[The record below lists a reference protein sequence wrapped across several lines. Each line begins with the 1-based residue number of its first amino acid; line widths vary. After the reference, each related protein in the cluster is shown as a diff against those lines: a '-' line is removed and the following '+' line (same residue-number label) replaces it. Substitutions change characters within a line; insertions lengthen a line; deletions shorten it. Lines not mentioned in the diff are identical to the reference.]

1 MFRLAEQRRH
11 PMKYLK
17 KVAAIVAKD
26 IAAELR
32 TREMLSSMGVFAILV
47 IIIFNFALELT
58 ERQIVETATPGA
70 LWVTIVFAG
79 MLGLNRSLS
88 VELDKGCLDGLLLAP
103 VDRSAIF
110 LGKALGNALFM
121 LAVEIVVLPLF
132 GVFFNVPLMRPWVI
146 LIVVLG
152 TLGFAG
158 VGTLLSSM
166 AVNTRAREVMLPIL
180 LFPVAMPELVAA
192 VKATAGAMAGLPVS
206 EWQQWLNLLIV
217 FDVVLIAVSFMVF
230 EYIVEE

>member
-1 MFRLAEQRRH
+1 MN
-11 PMKYLK
+11 YLK
-17 KVAAIVAKD
+17 QVAAIIAKD

-47 IIIFNFALELT
+47 IIVFNFAFELT
-58 ERQIVETATPGA
+58 ERQIIETATPGA
-70 LWVTIVFAG
+70 LWVTIIFAG

-88 VELDKGCLDGLLLAP
+88 VELDKGCLDGLLLTP

-110 LGKALGNALFM
+110 FGKALGNALFM
-121 LAVEIVVLPLF
+121 LIVEAIVLPLF
-132 GVFFNVPLMRPWVI
+132 VVFFNVPLVQPWVI
-146 LIVVLG
+146 LIVALG

-180 LFPVAMPELVAA
+180 LFPVAIPELIAA
-192 VKATAGAMAGLPVS
+192 VKATAGAMAGLPMF
-206 EWQQWLNLLIV
+206 EWQQWLSLLIV
-217 FDVVLIAVSFMVF
+217 FDVVLVTMSFMVF

>member
-1 MFRLAEQRRH
+1 MT
-11 PMKYLK
+11 YLN
-17 KVAAIVAKD
+17 KVAAIIAKD

-47 IIIFNFALELT
+47 IIVFNFALELT

-79 MLGLNRSLS
+79 MLGLNRSLA
-88 VELDKGCLDGLLLAP
+88 VELDKGCLDGLLLTP

-121 LAVEIVVLPLF
+121 FIVEIIVLPLF
-132 GVFFNVPLMRPWVI
+132 VVFFDVPLVQPWVVAI
-146 LIVVLG
+146 AVLG

-158 VGTLLSSM
+158 VGTLLSAM

-180 LFPVAMPELVAA
+180 LFPVAMPELIAA

-206 EWQQWLNLLIV
+206 DWQHWLSLLIV
-217 FDVVLIAVSFMVF
+217 FDVVLVAMSFMVF
-230 EYIVEE
+230 EYVVEE

>member
-1 MFRLAEQRRH
+1 M
-11 PMKYLK
+11 MYLRQ
-17 KVAAIVAKD
+17 VAAIIAKD

-32 TREMLSSMGVFAILV
+32 TREMLSSMGVFSILV
-47 IIIFNFALELT
+47 IVVFNFAFELT
-58 ERQIVETATPGA
+58 ERQVVLTATPGA

-79 MLGLNRSLS
+79 MLGLNRSLA
-88 VELDKGCLDGLLLAP
+88 VELDKGCLDGLLLTP

-110 LGKALGNALFM
+110 IGKALGNALFM
-121 LAVEIVVLPLF
+121 LVVEVIILPLF
-132 GVFFNVPLMRPWVI
+132 VVLFNVPLIQPWVV

-180 LFPVAMPELVAA
+180 LFPVAIPELIAA

-206 EWQQWLNLLIV
+206 EWQQWLSLLMV
-217 FDVVLIAVSFMVF
+217 FDVVLVAVSFMVF
-230 EYIVEE
+230 EYVVEE

>member
-1 MFRLAEQRRH
+1 M
-11 PMKYLK
+11 MYLSQ
-17 KVAAIVAKD
+17 VAAIIAKD

-32 TREMLSSMGVFAILV
+32 TREMLSSMGVFSILV
-47 IIIFNFALELT
+47 IIVFNFALELT
-58 ERQIVETATPGA
+58 DRQIVLTATPGA
-70 LWVTIVFAG
+70 LWVTIIFAG
-79 MLGLNRSLS
+79 MLGLNRSLA
-88 VELDKGCLDGLLLAP
+88 VELDKGCLDGLLLTP

-110 LGKALGNALFM
+110 FGKALGNALFM
-121 LAVEIVVLPLF
+121 LVVEVVVLPLF
-132 GVFFNVPLMRPWVI
+132 VVFFNVPLIRPWVMV
-146 LIVVLG
+146 IVVLG

-206 EWQQWLNLLIV
+206 EWQQWLTLLIV
-217 FDVVLIAVSFMVF
+217 FDVILIAVAFMVF
-230 EYIVEE
+230 EYVVEE

>member
-1 MFRLAEQRRH
+1 MN
-11 PMKYLK
+11 YLK
-17 KVAAIVAKD
+17 KVAAIIAKD

-47 IIIFNFALELT
+47 IIVFNFALELT

-70 LWVTIVFAG
+70 LWVTIIFAG

-88 VELDKGCLDGLLLAP
+88 VELDKGCLDGLLLTP

-110 LGKALGNALFM
+110 FGKALGNALFM
-121 LAVEIVVLPLF
+121 LIVEAIVLPLF
-132 GVFFNVPLMRPWVI
+132 VVFFNVPLVQPWVI

-166 AVNTRAREVMLPIL
+166 AVKTRAREVMLPIL
-180 LFPVAMPELVAA
+180 LFPVAMPELIAA
-192 VKATAGAMAGLPVS
+192 VKATAGAMMGLPVS
-206 EWQQWLNLLIV
+206 EWQQWLSLLIV

>member
-1 MFRLAEQRRH
+1 MN
-11 PMKYLK
+11 YLK
-17 KVAAIVAKD
+17 KVVAIIAKD
-26 IAAELR
+26 VAAELR
-32 TREMLSSMGVFAILV
+32 TREMLSSMGVFAIL
-47 IIIFNFALELT
+47 IIIVFNFALELT

-70 LWVTIVFAG
+70 LWVTIIFAG

-88 VELDKGCLDGLLLAP
+88 VELDKGCLDGLLLTP

-110 LGKALGNALFM
+110 FGKALGNALFM
-121 LAVEIVVLPLF
+121 LIVEAIVLPLF
-132 GVFFNVPLMRPWVI
+132 VVFFNVPLVQPWVI

-180 LFPVAMPELVAA
+180 LFPVAMPELIAA
-192 VKATAGAMAGLPVS
+192 VKATAGAMMGLPVS
-206 EWQQWLNLLIV
+206 EWQQWLSLLIV

-230 EYIVEE
+230 EYVVEE

>member
-1 MFRLAEQRRH
+1 MS
-11 PMKYLK
+11 YLQ
-17 KVAAIVAKD
+17 KVAAIIAKD

-47 IIIFNFALELT
+47 IIVFNFALELT
-58 ERQIVETATPGA
+58 ERQIIETATPGA
-70 LWVTIVFAG
+70 LWVTIIFAG

-88 VELDKGCLDGLLLAP
+88 VELDKGCLDGLLLTP

-110 LGKALGNALFM
+110 FGKALGNALFM
-121 LAVEIVVLPLF
+121 LIVEAIVLPLF
-132 GVFFNVPLMRPWVI
+132 VVFFNVPLVQPWVI

-180 LFPVAMPELVAA
+180 LFPVAMPELIAA
-192 VKATAGAMAGLPVS
+192 VKATAGAMMGLPVS
-206 EWQQWLNLLIV
+206 EWQQWLSLLIV

>member
-1 MFRLAEQRRH
+1 MT
-11 PMKYLK
+11 YLR
-17 KVAAIVAKD
+17 KVAAIIAKD
-26 IAAELR
+26 VAAELR

-47 IIIFNFALELT
+47 IIVFNFALELT

-70 LWVTIVFAG
+70 LWVTIIFAG

-88 VELDKGCLDGLLLAP
+88 VELDKGCLDGLLLTP

-110 LGKALGNALFM
+110 FGKALGNALFM
-121 LAVEIVVLPLF
+121 LVVEIVVLPLF
-132 GVFFNVPLMRPWVI
+132 VVFFDVPLVQPWVI

-166 AVNTRAREVMLPIL
+166 AVNTRAREVMLPVL
-180 LFPVAMPELVAA
+180 LFPVAMPELIAA
-192 VKATAGAMAGLPVS
+192 VKATSGAMAGLPVS
-206 EWQQWLNLLIV
+206 EWQQWLSLLIV

>member
-1 MFRLAEQRRH
+1 MS
-11 PMKYLK
+11 YLK
-17 KVAAIVAKD
+17 KVAAIIAKD

-47 IIIFNFALELT
+47 IIVFNFALELT
-58 ERQIVETATPGA
+58 ERQIIETATPGA
-70 LWVTIVFAG
+70 LWVTIIFAG

-88 VELDKGCLDGLLLAP
+88 VELDKGCLDGLLLTP

-110 LGKALGNALFM
+110 FGKALGNALFM
-121 LAVEIVVLPLF
+121 LIVEAIVLPLF
-132 GVFFNVPLMRPWVI
+132 VVFFNVPLVQPWVI

-180 LFPVAMPELVAA
+180 LFPVAMPELIAA
-192 VKATAGAMAGLPVS
+192 VKATSGAMMGLPVR
-206 EWQQWLNLLIV
+206 EWQQWLSLLIV

-230 EYIVEE
+230 EYVVEE

>member
-1 MFRLAEQRRH
+1 MS
-11 PMKYLK
+11 YLN

-47 IIIFNFALELT
+47 IIVFNFALELT

-70 LWVTIVFAG
+70 LWVTIIFAG
-79 MLGLNRSLS
+79 MLGLNRSLA
-88 VELDKGCLDGLLLAP
+88 VELDKGCLDGLLLTP

-110 LGKALGNALFM
+110 FGKALGNALFM
-121 LAVEIVVLPLF
+121 FIVEIMVLPLF
-132 GVFFNVPLMRPWVI
+132 VVFFNVPLVQPWVI
-146 LIVVLG
+146 VIVVLG

-180 LFPVAMPELVAA
+180 LFPVAMPELIAA
-192 VKATAGAMAGLPVS
+192 VKATGGAMAGLPVS
-206 EWQQWLNLLIV
+206 DWQHWLSLLIV
-217 FDVVLIAVSFMVF
+217 FDLILVTVSFMVF
-230 EYIVEE
+230 EYVVEE

>member
-1 MFRLAEQRRH
+1 MT
-11 PMKYLK
+11 YLK
-17 KVAAIVAKD
+17 KVAAIIAKD

-47 IIIFNFALELT
+47 IIVFNFALELT

-70 LWVTIVFAG
+70 LWVTIIFAG

-88 VELDKGCLDGLLLAP
+88 VELDKGCLDGLLLTP

-110 LGKALGNALFM
+110 FGKALGNALFM
-121 LAVEIVVLPLF
+121 LIVEIIVLPLF
-132 GVFFNVPLMRPWVI
+132 VVFFNVPLVQPWVI

-180 LFPVAMPELVAA
+180 LFPVAMPELIAA
-192 VKATAGAMAGLPVS
+192 VKATSGAMMGLPVS
-206 EWQQWLNLLIV
+206 EWQHWLSLLIV
-217 FDVVLIAVSFMVF
+217 FDVILIAVSFMVF

>member
-1 MFRLAEQRRH
+1 MN
-11 PMKYLK
+11 YLK
-17 KVAAIVAKD
+17 QVAAIIAKD

-47 IIIFNFALELT
+47 IIVFNFALELT
-58 ERQIVETATPGA
+58 ERQIIETATPGA
-70 LWVTIVFAG
+70 LWVTIIFAG

-88 VELDKGCLDGLLLAP
+88 VELDKGCLDGLLLTP

-110 LGKALGNALFM
+110 FGKALGNALFM
-121 LAVEIVVLPLF
+121 LIVEAIVLPLF
-132 GVFFNVPLMRPWVI
+132 VVFFNVPLVQPWVI

-180 LFPVAMPELVAA
+180 LFPVAMPELIAA
-192 VKATAGAMAGLPVS
+192 VKATSGAMMGLPVS
-206 EWQQWLNLLIV
+206 EWQQWLSLLIV
-217 FDVVLIAVSFMVF
+217 FDVVLDSC
-230 EYIVEE
+230 IVYGV

>member
-1 MFRLAEQRRH
+1 MS
-11 PMKYLK
+11 YLR
-17 KVAAIVAKD
+17 KVIAIIAKD

-32 TREMLSSMGVFAILV
+32 TREMLSSMGVFSILV
-47 IIIFNFALELT
+47 IIVFNFALELT
-58 ERQIVETATPGA
+58 ERQIVLIVTPGA

-79 MLGLNRSLS
+79 MLGLNRSLA
-88 VELDKGCLDGLLLAP
+88 VELDKGCLDGLLLTP

-110 LGKALGNALFM
+110 FGKALGNALFM
-121 LAVEIVVLPLF
+121 LVVEVVVLPLF
-132 GVFFNVPLMRPWVI
+132 VVFFNVPLIQPWVV

-180 LFPVAMPELVAA
+180 LFPVAIPELIAA
-192 VKATAGAMAGLPVS
+192 VKATAGAMAGLPMF
-206 EWQQWLNLLIV
+206 EWQQWLSLLIV
-217 FDVVLIAVSFMVF
+217 FDVVLVTVSFMVF
-230 EYIVEE
+230 EYVVEE

>member
-1 MFRLAEQRRH
+1 MA
-11 PMKYLK
+11 YLRQ
-17 KVAAIVAKD
+17 VGAIIAKD

-32 TREMLSSMGVFAILV
+32 TREMFSSMGVFSILV
-47 IIIFNFALELT
+47 IVVFNFALELSD
-58 ERQIVETATPGA
+58 RQIVMTATPGA
-70 LWVTIVFAG
+70 VWVTIIFAG
-79 MLGLNRSLS
+79 MLGLNRSLAM
-88 VELDKGCLDGLLLAP
+88 ELDKGCLDGLLLTP

-121 LAVEIVVLPLF
+121 LAVEVVVLPLF
-132 GVFFNVPLMRPWVI
+132 VVFFDVPLIRPWVA

-180 LFPVAMPELVAA
+180 LFPVAVPELIAA

-206 EWQQWLNLLIV
+206 EWQQWLSLLIV
-217 FDVVLIAVSFMVF
+217 FDVVLVTMSFMVF
-230 EYIVEE
+230 EYVVEE

>member
-1 MFRLAEQRRH
+1 MT
-11 PMKYLK
+11 YLR
-17 KVAAIVAKD
+17 KVAAIIAKD
-26 IAAELR
+26 VAAELR

-70 LWVTIVFAG
+70 LWVTIIFAG

-88 VELDKGCLDGLLLAP
+88 VELDKGCLDGLLLTP

-110 LGKALGNALFM
+110 FGKALGNALFM
-121 LAVEIVVLPLF
+121 LVVEIVVLPLF
-132 GVFFNVPLMRPWVI
+132 VVFFDVPLVQPWVI

-166 AVNTRAREVMLPIL
+166 AVNTRAREVMLPVL
-180 LFPVAMPELVAA
+180 LFPVAMPELIAA
-192 VKATAGAMAGLPVS
+192 VKATSGAMAGLPVS
-206 EWQQWLNLLIV
+206 EWQQWLSLLIV

>member
-1 MFRLAEQRRH
+1 MA
-11 PMKYLK
+11 YLN
-17 KVAAIVAKD
+17 KVGAIIAKD

-32 TREMLSSMGVFAILV
+32 TREMFSSMGVFSILV
-47 IIIFNFALELT
+47 IIVFNFALELSD
-58 ERQIVETATPGA
+58 RQIVLTATPGA
-70 LWVTIVFAG
+70 VWVTIVFAG
-79 MLGLNRSLS
+79 MLGLNRSLA
-88 VELDKGCLDGLLLAP
+88 VELDKGCLDGLLLTP

-110 LGKALGNALFM
+110 IGKALGNALFM
-121 LAVEIVVLPLF
+121 LAVEVVVLPLF
-132 GVFFNVPLMRPWVI
+132 VVFFNVPLIQPWVA

-180 LFPVAMPELVAA
+180 LFPVAVPELIAA

-206 EWQQWLNLLIV
+206 EWQQWLSLLIV
-217 FDVVLIAVSFMVF
+217 FDVVLVTMSFMVF
-230 EYIVEE
+230 EYVVEE

>member
-1 MFRLAEQRRH
+1 M
-11 PMKYLK
+11 MYLSQ
-17 KVAAIVAKD
+17 VAAIIAKD

-32 TREMLSSMGVFAILV
+32 TREMLSSMGVFSILV
-47 IIIFNFALELT
+47 IIVFNFALELT
-58 ERQIVETATPGA
+58 DRQIVLTATPGA
-70 LWVTIVFAG
+70 LWVTIIFAG
-79 MLGLNRSLS
+79 MLGLNRSLA
-88 VELDKGCLDGLLLAP
+88 VELDKGCLDGLLLTP

-110 LGKALGNALFM
+110 FGKALGNALFM
-121 LAVEIVVLPLF
+121 LVVEVVVLPLF
-132 GVFFNVPLMRPWVI
+132 VVFFDVPLIQPWVI
-146 LIVVLG
+146 VIVVLG

-206 EWQQWLNLLIV
+206 EWQQWLTLLIV
-217 FDVVLIAVSFMVF
+217 FDVILIAVSFMVF
-230 EYIVEE
+230 EYVVEE

>member
-1 MFRLAEQRRH
+1 MS
-11 PMKYLK
+11 YLK
-17 KVAAIVAKD
+17 KVAAIIAKD
-26 IAAELR
+26 ITAELR

-47 IIIFNFALELT
+47 IIVFNFAFELT
-58 ERQIVETATPGA
+58 ERQIIETATPGA
-70 LWVTIVFAG
+70 LWVTIIFAG

-88 VELDKGCLDGLLLAP
+88 VELDKGCLDGLLLTP

-110 LGKALGNALFM
+110 FGKALGNALFM
-121 LAVEIVVLPLF
+121 LIVEAIVLPLF
-132 GVFFNVPLMRPWVI
+132 VVFFNVPLVQPWVI

-180 LFPVAMPELVAA
+180 LFPVAMPELIAA
-192 VKATAGAMAGLPVS
+192 VKATSGAMMGLPVS
-206 EWQQWLNLLIV
+206 EWQQWLSLLIV
-217 FDVVLIAVSFMVF
+217 FDVVLVAVSFMVF
-230 EYIVEE
+230 EYVVEE

>member
-1 MFRLAEQRRH
+1 MN
-11 PMKYLK
+11 YLK
-17 KVAAIVAKD
+17 KVVAIIAKD
-26 IAAELR
+26 VAAELR
-32 TREMLSSMGVFAILV
+32 TREMFSSMGVFAILV
-47 IIIFNFALELT
+47 IIVFNFALELT

-70 LWVTIVFAG
+70 LWVTIIFAG

-88 VELDKGCLDGLLLAP
+88 VELDKGCLDGLLLTP

-110 LGKALGNALFM
+110 FGKALGNALFM
-121 LAVEIVVLPLF
+121 LIVEAIVLPLF
-132 GVFFNVPLMRPWVI
+132 VVFFNVPLVQPWVI
-146 LIVVLG
+146 LIVALG

-180 LFPVAMPELVAA
+180 LFPVAMPELIAA
-192 VKATAGAMAGLPVS
+192 VKATAGAMMGLPVS
-206 EWQQWLNLLIV
+206 EWQQWLSLLIV

-230 EYIVEE
+230 EYVVEE

>member
-1 MFRLAEQRRH
+1 MS
-11 PMKYLK
+11 YLR
-17 KVAAIVAKD
+17 KVAAIIAKD

-32 TREMLSSMGVFAILV
+32 TREMLSSMGVFSILV
-47 IIIFNFALELT
+47 IIVFNFALELT
-58 ERQIVETATPGA
+58 DRQIVLTATPGA
-70 LWVTIVFAG
+70 LWVTIIFAG
-79 MLGLNRSLS
+79 MLGLNRSLA
-88 VELDKGCLDGLLLAP
+88 VELDKGCLDGLLLTP

-110 LGKALGNALFM
+110 FGKALGNALFM
-121 LAVEIVVLPLF
+121 LIVEVVVLPLF
-132 GVFFNVPLMRPWVI
+132 VVFFDVPLIRPWVMV
-146 LIVVLG
+146 IVVLG

-206 EWQQWLNLLIV
+206 EWQQWLTLLIV
-217 FDVVLIAVSFMVF
+217 FDVILVAVSFMVF
-230 EYIVEE
+230 EYVVEE

>member
-1 MFRLAEQRRH
+1 MS
-11 PMKYLK
+11 YLN
-17 KVAAIVAKD
+17 KVVAIIAKD

-47 IIIFNFALELT
+47 IIVFNFAFELT
-58 ERQIVETATPGA
+58 ERQIIETVTPGA
-70 LWVTIVFAG
+70 LWVTIIFAG

-88 VELDKGCLDGLLLAP
+88 VELDKGCLDGLLLTP

-110 LGKALGNALFM
+110 FGKALGNALFM
-121 LAVEIVVLPLF
+121 LIVEAIVLPLF
-132 GVFFNVPLMRPWVI
+132 VVFFNVPLVQPWVI

-180 LFPVAMPELVAA
+180 LFPVAMPELIAA
-192 VKATAGAMAGLPVS
+192 VKATSGAMMGLPVA

-230 EYIVEE
+230 EYVVEE

>member
-1 MFRLAEQRRH
+1 MT
-11 PMKYLK
+11 YLR
-17 KVAAIVAKD
+17 KVAAIIAKD

-32 TREMLSSMGVFAILV
+32 TREMLSSMGVFSILV
-47 IIIFNFALELT
+47 IIVFNFALELT
-58 ERQIVETATPGA
+58 ERQIIETATPGA
-70 LWVTIVFAG
+70 LWVTIIFAG

-88 VELDKGCLDGLLLAP
+88 VELDKGCLDGLLLTP

-110 LGKALGNALFM
+110 FGKALGNALFM
-121 LAVEIVVLPLF
+121 LIVEVIVLPLF
-132 GVFFNVPLMRPWVI
+132 VVFFNVPLVQPWVI

-180 LFPVAMPELVAA
+180 LFPVAMPEADRRRQSHVRRDDGPARCRSGSSGS
-192 VKATAGAMAGLPVS
+192 VC
-206 EWQQWLNLLIV
+206 
-217 FDVVLIAVSFMVF
+217 
-230 EYIVEE
+230 

>member
-1 MFRLAEQRRH
+1 MA
-11 PMKYLK
+11 YLR
-17 KVAAIVAKD
+17 KVGAIIAKD

-32 TREMLSSMGVFAILV
+32 TREMLSSMGVFSILV
-47 IIIFNFALELT
+47 IIVFNFALELSD
-58 ERQIVETATPGA
+58 RQIVLTVTPGA
-70 LWVTIVFAG
+70 VWVTIIFAG
-79 MLGLNRSLS
+79 MLGLNRSLA
-88 VELDKGCLDGLLLAP
+88 VELDKGCLDGLLLTP

-110 LGKALGNALFM
+110 VGKALGNALFM
-121 LAVEIVVLPLF
+121 LVVEVVVLPLF
-132 GVFFNVPLMRPWVI
+132 VVFFDAPLMRPWVA

-180 LFPVAMPELVAA
+180 LFPVAVPELIAA

-206 EWQQWLNLLIV
+206 EWQQWLSLLIV
-217 FDVVLIAVSFMVF
+217 FDVVLVTMSFMVF
-230 EYIVEE
+230 EYVVEE